1 MTLEDLKKIQTIG
14 TEILFN
20 VVDICEKHH
29 IQYFLMYGT
38 LIGAVRHDGP
48 IPWDDDVDIGM
59 TRENY
64 MKFLEIASKEL
75 DPKNKIVIMGS
86 GDPEY
91 LSELK
96 IGRKGTKYYLEG
108 TQDLSIMHQIQL
120 DVFLVDYIKN
130 LSPVKTKLYEAI
142 RDVLMIAKLNW
153 DEKNLII
160 RCAKDSKRRGKAVY
174 LAGLVGLHSLRLLF
188 GEKQM
193 EKWIHNMFVD
203 QHKRSGQMG
212 VAMLNGPMLTV
223 PATAFETTASHVYDG
238 RQVSIPAGYH
248 DILQV
253 RYGDYMQCPP
263 EDKRYK
269 KRFDQYVVEIAE

>member
-20 VVDICEKHH
+20 VVDICEKHN

-38 LIGAVRHDGP
+38 LIGAVRHNGP

-64 MKFLEIASKEL
+64 MRFLEVAPKEL
-75 DPKNKIVIMGS
+75 ESRNEITIMGS

-108 TQDLSIMHQIQL
+108 TQDLNIMHQIQL

-130 LSPVKTKLYEAI
+130 LSPFKAKLFEKI
-142 RDVLMIAKLNW
+142 RNVLMIAKLNW
-153 DEKNLII
+153 DEKKLII
-160 RCAKDSKRRGKAVY
+160 RCAKDSKRRGKVVY
-174 LAGLVGLHSLRLLF
+174 ITGLVGLHLLRILF
-188 GEKQM
+188 GEKRI
-193 EKWIHNMFVD
+193 EKWIYKMFVD
-203 QHKRSGQMG
+203 KNRSSEKMG
-212 VAMLNGPMLTV
+212 VAMLSDPLLSL
-223 PATAFETTASHVYDG
+223 PAKAFDETTVLPYDG
-238 RQVSIPAGYH
+238 RQVSVPKGYH
-248 DILQV
+248 DILRV
-253 RYGDYMQCPP
+253 MYGDYMQCPP

-269 KRFDQYVVEIAE
+269 NRFEQYVVEITE